1 MVSAAVASGR
11 VSGLMIDRHLV
22 RAQHEIKVEELG
34 DFELFEAKIRSLIS
48 MCEALG
54 LDTETCTFSEF
65 IGGLMDAEEALHEE
79 PPVRYRH
86 MPPLA
91 DSARGN
97 RAPDYRKLPKP
108 EKPLLKG
115 EAERLR
121 RTPQTNG
128 AGKNGVG
135 PNGRGR

>member
-1 MVSAAVASGR
+1 M
-11 VSGLMIDRHLV
+11 GLDPEQTTAMQL
-22 RAQHEIKVEELG
+22 AGAL
-34 DFELFEAKIRSLIS
+34 L
-48 MCEALG
+48 EAL
-54 LDTETCTFSEF
+54 
-65 IGGLMDAEEALHEE
+65 MAQQEE
-79 PPVRYRH
+79 PQIKYRH
-86 MPPLA
+86 MPPLP

-97 RAPDYRKLPKP
+97 RAPDHKRLPKP

-121 RTPQTNG
+121 RTPQANG